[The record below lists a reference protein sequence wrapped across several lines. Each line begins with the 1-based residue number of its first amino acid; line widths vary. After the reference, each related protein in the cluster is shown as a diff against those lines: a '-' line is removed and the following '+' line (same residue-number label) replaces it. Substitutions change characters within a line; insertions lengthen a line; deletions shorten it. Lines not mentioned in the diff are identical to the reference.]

1 MLRRLLE
8 IVSEHGAIGCLIRPI
23 MRQISRWRRTL
34 RCLALAVLG
43 LLLAPFVAVQIQEWM
58 FRYRAERV
66 LADVRS
72 LMIRKAPASEVEV
85 VFRRWN
91 PDRLTGCC
99 AIDEVLGHP
108 VQDSSPDYDASA
120 WAHFWRCL
128 FVAYGG
134 RDASLHVRAAFKAG
148 AVTQM
153 GYIVR
158 AYTSGPVV
166 DNLGSIGMLNAEVSL
181 SRDLPVEYLWEGLSI
196 HPKYLV
202 GDRDLSGG
210 GDTPF
215 GEAGADFA
223 YDADPADIARLAR
236 IDLSCFTRLSQCRT
250 IADFMPAVAAQ
261 YASEQP
267 QFARMR
273 KEHTCSPAVIESFA
287 RVAQY
292 AGVADVVELTGIGA
306 APDPGVNGYRA
317 DLRMIQN
324 LIPYSDW
331 KEGKTKSVVILD
343 VFGGE
348 AGEKLGTSTAI
359 GSRAGDR
366 FIILIPQEW
375 QNPRELN
382 TDICGLVPLTPTNL
396 ELVRNTVLSS
406 FPRSN
411 GPLWNRPSM

>member
-1 MLRRLLE
+1 MRR
-8 IVSEHGAIGCLIRPI
+8 IG
-23 MRQISRWRRTL
+23 RWRRTL
-34 RCLALAVLG
+34 RCLALALLG
-43 LLLAPFVAVQIQEWM
+43 LLVAPFVAVQIQEWA

-66 LADVRS
+66 LADVQS
-72 LMIRKAPASEVEV
+72 LMIRKAPARDVETM
-85 VFRRWN
+85 FRRWN

-99 AIDEVLGHP
+99 AIDMVLGHG
-108 VQDSSPDYDASA
+108 VEEGVPDYEESS
-120 WAHFWRCL
+120 WAHFCRGL
-128 FVAYGG
+128 FILYGG

-181 SRDLPVEYLWEGLSI
+181 SRDLPVENLWEGLSI
-196 HPKYLV
+196 HPKYFV

-215 GEAGADFA
+215 REAGADFA

-261 YASEQP
+261 YASEKP
-267 QFARMR
+267 QFAGMR
-273 KEHTCSPAVIESFA
+273 KEHACSPAVVEALS
-287 RVAQY
+287 RDAQY
-292 AGVADVVELTGIGA
+292 AGVAEVTGIRA
-306 APDPGVNGYRA
+306 DPEAKYGGYLE

-324 LIPYSDW
+324 LVPGGDW

-382 TDICGLVPLTPTNL
+382 TDNCGLVPLTPTNL

-411 GPLWNRPSM
+411 GPRWNRPSM